1 MEAGGVGPGET
12 QHDIVTAP
20 HPLHILIIS
29 CQFPVVTC
37 SFLTYD
43 TKHHIPAL
51 YGQSQHL

>member
-1 MEAGGVGPGET
+1 MEVGGVGPGET

-29 CQFPVVTC
+29 CPFPVVTC
-37 SFLTYD
+37 SLLTYD

-51 YGQSQHL
+51 YGQSR